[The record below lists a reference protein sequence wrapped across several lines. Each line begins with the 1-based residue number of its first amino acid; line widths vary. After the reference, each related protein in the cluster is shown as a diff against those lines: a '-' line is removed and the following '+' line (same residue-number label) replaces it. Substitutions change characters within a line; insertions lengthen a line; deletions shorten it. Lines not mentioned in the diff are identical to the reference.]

1 VPKKK
6 TTPTCLSEKP
16 QRLEMEFYNFFVEQ
30 REVVGK
36 LTVLAKKLK
45 DFLELWKRGSDFVEH
60 VQQFI
65 VPVVV
70 VAGNLDGKN
79 NVEQ

>member
-16 QRLEMEFYNFFVEQ
+16 QRLEMEFYDFFVEQ

-45 DFLELWKRGSDFVEH
+45 DFLELWKR
-60 VQQFI
+60 
-65 VPVVV
+65 
-70 VAGNLDGKN
+70 
-79 NVEQ
+79 